1 MEHVLISKV
10 IMGGNIMKTIFWIML
25 VAFVFV
31 LGAITGFMIYEQY
44 NDTYKTL
51 TLETC
56 DYANALTEIINVQSG
71 AMENCMNLSENSLK
85 RLSPLNC
92 SLVDK

>member
-1 MEHVLISKV
+1 MKIGLIIAYLVGIIGLLV
-10 IMGGNIMKTIFWIML
+10 IGA
-25 VAFVFV
+25 VA
-31 LGAITGFMIYEQY
+31 GFMIYEQY
-44 NDTYKTL
+44 NETYKTL

-56 DYANALTEIINVQSG
+56 DYANTLTEIVNIQSG

>member
-1 MEHVLISKV
+1 MKIGLIIAYLVGIIGLLV
-10 IMGGNIMKTIFWIML
+10 IGA
-25 VAFVFV
+25 VA
-31 LGAITGFMIYEQY
+31 GFMIYEQY
-44 NDTYKTL
+44 NETYKTL

-56 DYANALTEIINVQSG
+56 GYANTLTNIVNIQSG

>member
-1 MEHVLISKV
+1 MEHVLFRKV
-10 IMGGNIMKTIFWIML
+10 IMGGNMKTIFWMIII
-25 VAFVFV
+25 AIVFV
-31 LGAITGFMIYEQY
+31 LGAVAGFMIYEQY
-44 NDTYKTL
+44 NETYKTL

-56 DYANALTEIINVQSG
+56 GYANTLTEIVNVQSG